1 MKLILSILITLATGS
16 IAGWLT
22 AGESSGEWY
31 QQLNKPWFNPPGY
44 VFGPVW
50 TTLYILMGIAL
61 FLVWKQ
67 PKTPQ
72 RNKATGMF
80 AVQLILNFF
89 WSLIF
94 FKMHNLTLALVEI
107 IVLWVCILI
116 TIFMFGRLSKAAAWL
131 MVPYISWVSFAT
143 ILTST
148 IWMLNR

>member
-67 PKTPQ
+67 PKTSQ

-80 AVQLILNFF
+80 AVQLIFNFF

-94 FKMHNLTLALVEI
+94 FKMHNLTLALIEI
-107 IVLWVCILI
+107 IVLWVCILM